1 HNVLTRPR
9 RRYRVGCRC
18 ARLEDSGS
26 TDRHGD
32 VFTTVHLID
41 GRHAF
46 LWTWQIVFP
55 KDLAVILVVRPK
67 FSIRRASCENESAGS
82 DNHATTWCDAANVFA
97 GLSKSRHAAV
107 RNLPENLAGVEII
120 SGQLRPR
127 RPHDRQ
133 PADTVRCRS
142 CGHEVIRRGVIHE

>member
-1 HNVLTRPR
+1 PKTSSQRSKMLLNQSSWASPHFVQGSGLPRRQGKHNVLTRPR

-107 RNLPENLAGVEII
+107 RNLPENLA
-120 SGQLRPR
+120 
-127 RPHDRQ
+127 
-133 PADTVRCRS
+133 
-142 CGHEVIRRGVIHE
+142 